1 VVGIH
6 AVVENGKSQRRHV
19 VSSGRIALK
28 ARHCTPDTRR
38 RHRGDEIS
46 ARNNRTRRLSRW
58 RARARTSQNFR
69 RRRVTE
75 RDSSRLLSS
84 GDDATASAPLLSLS
98 FSRSLRAARRMYRH
112 GTAHVLRRSHMRAHA
127 RGLAASEARGTRE
140 SDNAIV
146 TFSRDYVTLT
156 VLLFIIRRLLQAAL

>member
-58 RARARTSQNFR
+58 RARARAR
-69 RRRVTE
+69 RKTLDDGALLRETPP
-75 RDSSRLLSS
+75 DSYHPATTRQLLLLSS
-84 GDDATASAPLLSLS
+84 LYLSLVLSAP
-98 FSRSLRAARRMYRH
+98 RAACI
-112 GTAHVLRRSHMRAHA
+112 GTARHMCCVARTCVLTHAALRRARRGGRA
-127 RGLAASEARGTRE
+127 SPITR
-140 SDNAIV
+140 S
-146 TFSRDYVTLT
+146 
-156 VLLFIIRRLLQAAL
+156 